1 MKFASSASFDG
12 PSRLLQRNIALLS
25 AAIIVVVPLLQPGQY
40 LIHLL
45 IMCLM
50 WSYIYTSWSI
60 MGRLGLV
67 SFGHGA
73 FLGVGAY
80 TGVLLWNYLGVSP
93 WLGALAAVGVT
104 ALLAVVIG
112 YPCFRMKIVGHYFAL
127 VTLALSEVVRL
138 IIIGLRD
145 YTGGSL
151 GMTPHTA
158 LSQGQDFALGA
169 MQFAN
174 KSVWLYLMLICWLA
188 GLYIWHRVDRSMARL
203 ALQAISEQ
211 EEAAASI
218 GINVRGIKLGLMVLS
233 AAMTCLGG
241 VLYAQYQLYV
251 NPENLSGIGVS
262 LQMVFG
268 VVAGGMFVMLGPT
281 VGAIFLLLLSEG
293 LRLVIG
299 NDLHGV
305 DLAIF
310 GALLVIFIIF
320 MPRGIFGTLLHWYDQ
335 RVARRSEVPGPVSVP
350 TSVPLSASKSH
361 P

>member
-1 MKFASSASFDG
+1 MTPDPSHKPASST
-12 PSRLLQRNIALLS
+12 LQRNMVIA
-25 AAIIVVVPLLQPGQY
+25 AAALVIAVPLLDPGQY
-40 LIHLL
+40 LVHLL

-93 WLGALAAVGVT
+93 WLGALCAVAAT
-104 ALLAVVIG
+104 ALLAVVVG
-112 YPCFRMKIVGHYFAL
+112 YPCFRLKIVGHYFAL

-138 IIIGLRD
+138 VIVGLREI
-145 YTGGSL
+145 TGGSL

-158 LSQGQDFALGA
+158 LMEGQQISLMA
-169 MQFAN
+169 MQFSN
-174 KSVWLYLMLICWLA
+174 KHIWLCLMLACWLI
-188 GLYIWHRVDRSMARL
+188 GLYVWHRVDRSMARL

-218 GINVRGIKLGLMVLS
+218 GINVRGVKLALMVLS

-268 VVAGGMFVMLGPT
+268 VVTGGMFVLLGPT
-281 VGAIFLLLLSEG
+281 VGAVFLLLLSEG

-305 DLAIF
+305 DLMVY

-320 MPRGIFGTLLHWYDQ
+320 MPKGILGTLLQ
-335 RVARRSEVPGPVSVP
+335 RLDERAARPRPDAMPPMPQPPIAATPE
-350 TSVPLSASKSH
+350 TR
-361 P
+361 